1 MDMSKY
7 KDLFVSEA
15 REHLQGINDCILN
28 LEKDGKAED
37 SINELFRHA
46 HSIKGMSASMGFG
59 AIAQLSHRLEDMMD
73 IFRQGKAQMTSPV
86 IDVLFSGVDIME
98 NMVSAVEGDSS
109 LDGFD
114 IETCLA
120 RIQGIIDGTAPEK
133 ISEEPQ
139 PDEPSAPPEP
149 DPIPDDTQ
157 PEIEVAAA
165 GEIPVTLKVSDD
177 SLVPCARAYLA
188 VRRIEALGELR
199 SVSPSLEEI
208 KAGDCNG
215 EVSLVMTGTD
225 AASVQRVLEN
235 IPEMGEFT
243 IGTPDYEPDP
253 EPASA
258 PEPDPEP
265 APEPSPEPASAPEPD
280 PEPDPVPAPEPEPA
294 PEPASPVTSPQRP
307 RREKLSE

>member
-59 AIAQLSHRLEDMMD
+59 AIAQVSHHLEDMMD

-98 NMVSAVEGDSS
+98 SMVSAVEGDSS

-120 RIQGIIDGTAPEK
+120 QIQGIIDGTAPEK

-139 PDEPSAPPEP
+139 PDEPSAPP
-149 DPIPDDTQ
+149 
-157 PEIEVAAA
+157 
-165 GEIPVTLKVSDD
+165 
-177 SLVPCARAYLA
+177 RA
-188 VRRIEALGELR
+188 
-199 SVSPSLEEI
+199 
-208 KAGDCNG
+208 
-215 EVSLVMTGTD
+215 
-225 AASVQRVLEN
+225 
-235 IPEMGEFT
+235 
-243 IGTPDYEPDP
+243 
-253 EPASA
+253 
-258 PEPDPEP
+258 
-265 APEPSPEPASAPEPD
+265 
-280 PEPDPVPAPEPEPA
+280 
-294 PEPASPVTSPQRP
+294 
-307 RREKLSE
+307 